1 MENFEVLKGVSDC
14 FDKISKNRDD
24 IKDELT
30 KRIREEWQSYIKN
43 IDVDLLRSIS
53 NSMQRSMEELEKAVC
68 GDRSKKEPRVFI
80 QIATYWKAGDMKIDF
95 VPDISSVKND
105 LEQVMMEVTNFQDN
119 CNQLSFDPE
128 MIFETRDQKKFVKN
142 EAIRSELSKV
152 E

>member
-1 MENFEVLKGVSDC
+1 
-14 FDKISKNRDD
+14 
-24 IKDELT
+24 
-30 KRIREEWQSYIKN
+30 
-43 IDVDLLRSIS
+43 
-53 NSMQRSMEELEKAVC
+53 MEELEKAVC